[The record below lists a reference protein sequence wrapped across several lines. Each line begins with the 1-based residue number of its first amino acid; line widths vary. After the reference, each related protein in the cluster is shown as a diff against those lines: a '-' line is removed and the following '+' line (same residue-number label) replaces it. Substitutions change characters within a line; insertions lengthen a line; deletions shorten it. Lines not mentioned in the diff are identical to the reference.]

1 MPLNYGYRAKI
12 LGWGKFDPHIAS
24 PEAKMAT
31 RVTRAIFSPRLL
43 VLCRKKA
50 VDSIYISS
58 YTATRL
64 ARNSVKVCSQHIN

>member
-1 MPLNYGYRAKI
+1 MGIVQKI

-43 VLCRKKA
+43 VLCRKEKA
-50 VDSIYISS
+50 VDSIYVSS